1 MAVIKVII
9 IPVKKSEPFKVYES
23 KYVKTKNYHIFYEI
37 YILKHAV
44 ALGWEL
50 A

>member
-23 KYVKTKNYHIFYEI
+23 KYVKTKNYHIFFEI
-37 YILKHAV
+37 SLLKHAV